1 MKIGDVVVSTGRGH
15 ALVSGC
21 SYYTHAICVSVD
33 PFILV
38 SELGD
43 MKWYHCKEE
52 NVTALCQAHPDIVKV
67 AMTRHMS
74 KEEEEEWSNKLSI
87 IEK

>member
-1 MKIGDVVVSTGRGH
+1 MKIGDVVISNRLEYPLT
-15 ALVSGC
+15 SGC

-43 MKWYHCKEE
+43 MKWYELDIH
-52 NVTALCQAHPDIVKV
+52 NFTALCQAHPDVVKV
-67 AMTRHMS
+67 AMTRQMS
-74 KEEEEEWSNKLSI
+74 KEDEEMLLTLLNK
-87 IEK
+87 